1 MRPNWTHVT
10 CVEEICERDAELKR
24 DNTSGSGPCVKMQFV
39 IGAIA
44 YLLLSSLNLA
54 NGEEKGLSE
63 GQKICYEYSIIFE
76 KVFER
81 NLIIMFM

>member
-24 DNTSGSGPCVKMQFV
+24 DNTSGSGLCIKMQLV
-39 IGAIA
+39 IVAIA

-63 GQKICYEYSIIFE
+63 GLKIM
-76 KVFER
+76 
-81 NLIIMFM
+81 L

>member
-10 CVEEICERDAELKR
+10 CVEQICERDAELKR
-24 DNTSGSGPCVKMQFV
+24 DNTSGSGPSIRMQLGLV
-39 IGAIA
+39 AIA

-63 GQKICYEYSIIFE
+63 CPKKYVMSILFSP
-76 KVFER
+76 
-81 NLIIMFM
+81 

>member
-24 DNTSGSGPCVKMQFV
+24 DITSGSGPCIKMQLV
-39 IGAIA
+39 IVAIA

-63 GQKICYEYSIIFE
+63 GPK
-76 KVFER
+76 
-81 NLIIMFM
+81 NML

>member
-24 DNTSGSGPCVKMQFV
+24 DNTSGSGPCIKMQLV
-39 IGAIA
+39 IVAIA

-54 NGEEKGLSE
+54 SGEEKGLSE
-63 GQKICYEYSIIFE
+63 NQKICYGCSLLPC
-76 KVFER
+76 KVK
-81 NLIIMFM
+81 NI